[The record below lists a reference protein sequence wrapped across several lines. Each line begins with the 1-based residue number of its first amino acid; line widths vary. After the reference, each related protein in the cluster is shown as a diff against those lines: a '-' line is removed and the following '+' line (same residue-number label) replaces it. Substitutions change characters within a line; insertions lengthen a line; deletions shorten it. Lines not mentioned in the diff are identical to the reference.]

1 METSNLVSIC
11 IPTYN
16 GAKYLQEAL
25 DSIKQQTYP
34 NIEVIISDDNS
45 TDNTLE
51 ICEEFKKNAPFPVY
65 IYSHPP
71 EGIGANWNHCI
82 EKSHGEFIKMF
93 FQDDILQPTC
103 VEVMMKTLLEN
114 NLECIVSKR
123 EIIDEHS
130 QKVTDGNW
138 YTKFNDLQKPA
149 GLPVDRFVTISKH
162 NLKELNFKIYSTD
175 NIIGE
180 PCVSL
185 FSRKLY
191 NKIGPF
197 STELQ
202 QILDYEYW
210 LRVLRKFNIG
220 IINEK
225 LVSFRYHPLQ
235 TSTKNYENGVREGK
249 IIIDFLEHKMFWY
262 LPRKNRGSILRKKHP
277 IYQKLADLKNKL
289 IDR

>member
-1 METSNLVSIC
+1 MKLVSIC

-16 GAKYLQEAL
+16 GEKYLREAL
-25 DSIKQQTYP
+25 YSVKTQTYQ

-65 IYSHPP
+65 IYSHHP
-71 EGIGANWNHCI
+71 EGIGSNWNHCI

-93 FQDDILQPTC
+93 FQDDILKPTC

-114 NLECIVSKR
+114 NLDCVVSKR

-138 YTKFNDLQKPA
+138 YTKFNDLQKTA
-149 GLPVDRFVTISKH
+149 GLPVDRFITISKH
-162 NLKELNFKIYSTD
+162 NLKELNFKVYSTD

-185 FSRKLY
+185 FSRELY
-191 NKIGPF
+191 SKIGPF

-235 TSTKNYENGVREGK
+235 TSTRNYENGIREGK

-262 LPRKNRGSILRKKHP
+262 LPRKHRGYFLRKKYP

-289 IDR
+289 IGR